1 MTGAAPPILELDGVH
16 AAYGPIDVLHG
27 VDLRVEAGQVLAVLG
42 PNGAGKTTVVRV
54 IAGLLRPTQG
64 RVLMAGHDVTGAPAD
79 RLAAAGLCVVPE
91 GRGVFPRLTVDE
103 HLRLAV
109 PRRDR
114 RGAADVVDRVFAQFP
129 RLAERRTQLAG
140 TMSGGE
146 QQMLALARAVA
157 RRPSLLVVDELS
169 MGLAPMVVEQL
180 YGHVRAL
187 AADGVP
193 IVVVEQFAHD
203 VLGVAG
209 QVVVLQQGR
218 VVRTDTPDAV
228 AADLADLYLATT
240 PNGES

>member
-1 MTGAAPPILELDGVH
+1 M
-16 AAYGPIDVLHG
+16 
-27 VDLRVEAGQVLAVLG
+27 
-42 PNGAGKTTVVRV
+42 
-54 IAGLLRPTQG
+54 
-64 RVLMAGHDVTGAPAD
+64 
-79 RLAAAGLCVVPE
+79 
-91 GRGVFPRLTVDE
+91 FPRLTVDE
-103 HLRLAV
+103 HLKLAV
-109 PRRDR
+109 PARHRRH
-114 RGAADVVDRVFAQFP
+114 AAGIVDRVFTQFP
-129 RLAERRTQLAG
+129 RLAERRTQPAG

-209 QVVVLQQGR
+209 GVVVLQQGR